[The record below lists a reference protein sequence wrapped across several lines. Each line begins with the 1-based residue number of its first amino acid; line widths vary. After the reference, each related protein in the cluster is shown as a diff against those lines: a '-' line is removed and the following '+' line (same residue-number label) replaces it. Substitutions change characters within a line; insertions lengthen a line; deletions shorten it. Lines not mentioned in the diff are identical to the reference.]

1 MVDVSAKSV
10 TKREAEASAF
20 VVLKAKVLNA
30 LPKIPRAI
38 RWRWRGWQELWPPS
52 ERPI

>member
-20 VVLKAKVLNA
+20 VMLKPKVL
-30 LPKIPRAI
+30 
-38 RWRWRGWQELWPPS
+38 
-52 ERPI
+52 ERIAHES